1 MHNHMKIKKLALK
14 KEIKN
19 LRQSIFMKCLDC
31 CCCQIKEILL
41 CEIQGC
47 PLWKLRPKEGA
58 GLYTL
63 IKQLKQKNPQLYEA
77 NK

>member
-1 MHNHMKIKKLALK
+1 MKTKKIALK
-14 KEIKN
+14 RKIKN
-19 LRQSIFMKCLDC
+19 LRTTIFMKCLDC
-31 CCCQIKEILL
+31 TCCQPKEILL

-47 PLWKLRPKEGA
+47 PLWEFRPKETN

-63 IKQLKQKNPQLYEA
+63 INQLKQKNLGLYEA

>member
-1 MHNHMKIKKLALK
+1 MKTKKLTLK
-14 KEIKN
+14 KEIKY
-19 LRQSIFMKCLDC
+19 RDQAIFMKCLDC

-41 CEIQGC
+41 CEIPGC
-47 PLWKLRPKEGA
+47 PLWNFRPNAGK

-63 IKQLKQKNPQLYEA
+63 IKLLKQKNPQLYEA

>member
-1 MHNHMKIKKLALK
+1 MHNHMKTKKLALK

-19 LRQSIFMKCLDC
+19 LQQSIFMKCLDC

-41 CEIQGC
+41 CEIPGC
-47 PLWKLRPKEGA
+47 PLWNFRPNEGK

-63 IKQLKQKNPQLYEA
+63 INQLKQKNPQLYEA

>member
-1 MHNHMKIKKLALK
+1 MKTKKLILK
-14 KEIKN
+14 KEIKY
-19 LRQSIFMKCLDC
+19 RDEAIFMKCLDC

-41 CEIQGC
+41 CEIPGC
-47 PLWKLRPKEGA
+47 PLWKLRPKEGK

-63 IKQLKQKNPQLYEA
+63 IKQLKQKNLGLYEA